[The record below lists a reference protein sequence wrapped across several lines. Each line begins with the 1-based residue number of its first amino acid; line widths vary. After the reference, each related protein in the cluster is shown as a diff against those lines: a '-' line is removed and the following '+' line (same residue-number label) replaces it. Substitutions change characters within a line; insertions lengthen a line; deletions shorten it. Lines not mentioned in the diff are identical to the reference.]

1 MMCKRT
7 SEEDAA
13 NKLSNFDNITFDRS
27 EPPPPFDS
35 PAFRQK
41 AVEIILRA
49 LAGTG
54 SRSRYGS
61 ASDH

>member
-1 MMCKRT
+1 MMRKRT
-7 SEEDAA
+7 SEENAA
-13 NKLSNFDNITFDRS
+13 SRSSNIDNLTFDPS

-49 LAGTG
+49 LAGTS
-54 SRSRYGS
+54 SRSGCGS
-61 ASDH
+61 ASEH